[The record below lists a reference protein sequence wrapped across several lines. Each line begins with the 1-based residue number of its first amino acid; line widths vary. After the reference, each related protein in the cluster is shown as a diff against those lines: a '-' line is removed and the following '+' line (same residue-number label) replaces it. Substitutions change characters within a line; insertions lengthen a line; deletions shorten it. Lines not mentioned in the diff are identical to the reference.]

1 MIQAGAA
8 GVECAASAADV
19 KLSRYT
25 YITVEMRP
33 QKSLTGN
40 VGGMGG
46 GEGVCARHL
55 YLADT
60 FECNAV
66 IHQLNS
72 AFIELPI
79 HIGIGIGSSI
89 SSSSISKCKCKCYQV
104 FGVR

>member
-8 GVECAASAADV
+8 GAECAASAADV

-46 GEGVCARHL
+46 GGVCARHL

-79 HIGIGIGSSI
+79 HIGIGIGSI
-89 SSSSISKCKCKCYQV
+89 NSSSSISKCKCKCYQV

>member
-1 MIQAGAA
+1 MIQAGADCA
-8 GVECAASAADV
+8 ECAASAADV

-46 GEGVCARHL
+46 RGACARHL

-79 HIGIGIGSSI
+79 HIGIGIGSI

>member
-8 GVECAASAADV
+8 GAECAASAADV

-46 GEGVCARHL
+46 GGCVPGICILQIHL
-55 YLADT
+55 
-60 FECNAV
+60 
-66 IHQLNS
+66 S
-72 AFIELPI
+72 AM
-79 HIGIGIGSSI
+79 
-89 SSSSISKCKCKCYQV
+89 Q
-104 FGVR
+104 